1 LKKLTSLR
9 VGQNPGTTG
18 KSKPLDCS
26 WYALSPS
33 KTSWMFSARQGSKSF
48 FVMVS
53 VPLLFSCAFMALKPP
68 TVYEVCVLCH
78 DMMVGLPLSFPCFLA
93 SSVAL
98 ASSSSCL
105 LTYIDV
111 NEFRCVQK
119 FGDRWGLVTR
129 TATRSTRTTLI
140 VACIFGFAAPA
151 CIRETH
157 HLVYIDGTACFIY
170 IYNIYVCQYS
180 GVREYR

>member
-1 LKKLTSLR
+1 
-9 VGQNPGTTG
+9 
-18 KSKPLDCS
+18 
-26 WYALSPS
+26 
-33 KTSWMFSARQGSKSF
+33 MI
-48 FVMVS
+48 
-53 VPLLFSCAFMALKPP
+53 
-68 TVYEVCVLCH
+68 
-78 DMMVGLPLSFPCFLA
+78 VGLSLSLPCFLA

-140 VACIFGFAAPA
+140 VACIFGSAAPA

-157 HLVYIDGTACFIY
+157 HLVYIDRTACFIY
-170 IYNIYVCQYS
+170 IYIFVCLGYGNIGSIHWALLAATPAVLLFLPCIS
-180 GVREYR
+180 SFTHRSRRCRARPEMERT